1 MATMQ
6 QALEAVR
13 GNSSRT
19 GSLIELFAQK
29 KTELEQALA
38 NQMTP
43 EIQAAID
50 EVLDIET
57 RDASAIDAALNTG
70 VPPAPPAQG

>member
-13 GNSSRT
+13 SNSSRT
-19 GSLIELFAQK
+19 GSLIELFATK
-29 KTELEQALA
+29 KAELEQALA

-57 RDASAIDAALNTG
+57 RDASAIDAALNSG
-70 VPPAPPAQG
+70 VPPAPAQG